1 MKTLT
6 LIFLLLSSGISTM
19 AQNPK
24 TIESN
29 NNNLKTGQLRLEKP
43 ERAAKRA
50 LQFTGIESRIDTSSA
65 SSSVRVEK
73 VIIND
78 DVTPFLSNKI
88 NGREIWRVL
97 YTDVDFRRSL
107 LLNDSNVTN
116 LRDIEVLLDP
126 VTGQLLRIIVLSNEF
141 DSLLKPEPSA
151 QRAEEHLKR
160 NREIYHDFIEG
171 LPAISFINAIY
182 ASAGC
187 QPRVAKKIIA
197 QLVLLSRDN
206 GEFQEMWCFTTRG
219 LRPMAGFHGSIR
231 SVDGARCVVDA
242 TTGQWLGVT
251 SAPHY

>member
-1 MKTLT
+1 MKTIT
-6 LIFLLLSSGISTM
+6 LIFLLLFSSVATI
-19 AQNPK
+19 AQNSK
-24 TIESN
+24 TIKSN
-29 NNNLKTGQLRLEKP
+29 LDSLRSVQVRLDKP
-43 ERAAKRA
+43 EQAIERA

-65 SSSVRVEK
+65 NSSVRAEK
-73 VIIND
+73 VIIKD

-88 NGREIWRVL
+88 NEREIWRVL
-97 YTDVDFRRSL
+97 YTGVDFRVPL
-107 LLNDSNVTN
+107 LLSDSNVTN

-126 VTGQLLRIIVLSNEF
+126 ETGQLLRVIVTSREV
-141 DSLLKPEPSA
+141 DSTVKPEPSVL
-151 QRAEEHLKR
+151 QAEQHLKR
-160 NREIYHDFIEG
+160 KREIYHDFIEG
-171 LPAISFINAIY
+171 LPAISFIDAIY

-197 QLVLLSRDN
+197 QLVLLSRNN

-242 TTGQWLGVT
+242 TTGQWLYVT